1 MFAALN
7 IDRNNITNAVSDNM
21 LDDLG
26 ITQADYVGFTLNNI
40 SSILT
45 DSFHLEHRSNYFSS
59 RVPRC

>member
-26 ITQADYVGFTLNNI
+26 LTQGDYVRCALDIRAFLPDPMACF
-40 SSILT
+40 SI
-45 DSFHLEHRSNYFSS
+45 DGE
-59 RVPRC
+59 